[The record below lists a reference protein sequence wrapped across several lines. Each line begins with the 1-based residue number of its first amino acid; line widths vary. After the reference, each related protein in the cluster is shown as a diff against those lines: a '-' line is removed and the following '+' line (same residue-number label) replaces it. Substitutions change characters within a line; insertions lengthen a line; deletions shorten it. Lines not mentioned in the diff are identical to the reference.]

1 VNKPKAASAPAA
13 ARPFEF
19 TGCVELREILGRRA
33 RDERELM
40 EEIDAAPAESIY
52 YHTDS
57 VFLRRPLV
65 AGSYPNDFA
74 IWVAAQIRDQVLAE
88 RLGMVDPFQL
98 DSLERVRE
106 EILSIL
112 DDHLEGLNP
121 VPRVVFGDPFFFV
134 RSHLIEVPTGMVART
149 LPEFRTALSDV
160 DVSAIYLHALAA
172 RSRRGVKGGQ
182 FAEWLGESLGL
193 SGLAEGVARL
203 NPYLGGLERIR
214 QMMLDLVDAE
224 LVGHSRAAGARR

>member
-1 VNKPKAASAPAA
+1 MRNPLGSLALPLQPSMGMSERAAAASPSA

-40 EEIDAAPAESIY
+40 EEIEGAPAESIY

-88 RLGMVDPFQL
+88 RLGMVDPFQFRRSRAGTRGAL
-98 DSLERVRE
+98 VDTRR
-106 EILSIL
+106 
-112 DDHLEGLNP
+112 P
-121 VPRVVFGDPFFFV
+121 PRGPQ
-134 RSHLIEVPTGMVART
+134 SG
-149 LPEFRTALSDV
+149 
-160 DVSAIYLHALAA
+160 A
-172 RSRRGVKGGQ
+172 RSCSATR
-182 FAEWLGESLGL
+182 S
-193 SGLAEGVARL
+193 SSSAR
-203 NPYLGGLERIR
+203 I
-214 QMMLDLVDAE
+214 
-224 LVGHSRAAGARR
+224 

>member
-1 VNKPKAASAPAA
+1 MSERAA
-13 ARPFEF
+13 ARAAVATRPFTF

-40 EEIDAAPAESIY
+40 EEIEGLPAESIY
-52 YHTDS
+52 YHTDT

-74 IWVAAQIRDQVLAE
+74 IWVATQIRDQVLAE
-88 RLGMVDPFQL
+88 RLGMVDPFQFG
-98 DSLERVRE
+98 SVERVRE

-121 VPRVVFGDPFFFV
+121 VPQVVFGDPFFFV
-134 RSHLIEVPTGMVART
+134 RSHLVEVPTGLEART
-149 LPEFRTALSDV
+149 LPEFRNALAEV
-160 DVSAIYLHALAA
+160 DVSALYLHALDA
-172 RSRRGVKGGQ
+172 RARGGVPGGH

-193 SGLAEGVARL
+193 KQLSERVARL

-214 QMMLDLVDAE
+214 VTMLALIDAE
-224 LVGHSRAAGARR
+224 LEGVFATERSPR

>member
-1 VNKPKAASAPAA
+1 MNGGAAELAPAS
-13 ARPFEF
+13 RPFEF
-19 TGCVELREILGRRA
+19 TGCIELREILGRRA

-40 EEIDAAPAESIY
+40 EEIERAPAESIY

-74 IWVAAQIRDQVLAE
+74 IWVAAQIGDQVLAE
-88 RLGMVDPFQL
+88 RLGMVDPFQF
-98 DSLERVRE
+98 DSLERLRE
-106 EILSIL
+106 ELLSIL

-149 LPEFRTALSDV
+149 LPEFRTALAEV
-160 DVSAIYLHALAA
+160 DVSAIYLHALDA
-172 RSRRGVKGGQ
+172 RSRRGVPGGQ
-182 FAEWLGESLGL
+182 FAEWLDESLGL
-193 SGLAEGVARL
+193 TELAERVARL

-214 QMMLDLVDAE
+214 VMTLALVDAE
-224 LVGHSRAAGARR
+224 LQGALGAGARR

>member
-1 VNKPKAASAPAA
+1 MHGAAAEPAPAP
-13 ARPFEF
+13 RPFEF
-19 TGCVELREILGRRA
+19 TGCIELREILGRRA

-40 EEIDAAPAESIY
+40 EEIEGAPAESIY

-74 IWVAAQIRDQVLAE
+74 IWVASQIRDQVLAE
-88 RLGMVDPFQL
+88 RLGMVDPFQF

-149 LPEFRTALSDV
+149 LREFRAALAEV
-160 DVSAIYLHALAA
+160 DVSAIYLHALDA
-172 RSRRGVKGGQ
+172 RSRRGVRGGQ

-193 SGLAEGVARL
+193 TELADRVARL

-214 QMMLDLVDAE
+214 VMTLALVDAE
-224 LVGHSRAAGARR
+224 LEGALGGGAGRR